1 MGKKKKNK
9 QHNKAGAPPGTVIYH
24 GEEQTEKV
32 KITLIEYNETEFIE
46 KDYYDLSQC
55 LDSAND
61 KLVKWINVDGVHQTD
76 LIEAIGKRFNIHPLT
91 LEDIVNTNQRAKFE
105 DYENYVV
112 SIMKM
117 IDYNNNE
124 LRSEQLTVVL
134 MEGLVISFQE
144 PNGGDAFDLIRT
156 RIRQGKGRIR
166 KMGADYLAYA
176 LLDAVVDCY
185 FNILEKIGDKIEVLE
200 EELIVEPG
208 KSTIEQLHYMK
219 REMIF
224 VRKAVWP
231 MRELINNMERS
242 ESELIKP
249 TTDVYLRDVH
259 DHTVRVIDTVE
270 TYRDLLSGMMD
281 IYLSSVSNKMNEVMK
296 ILTIITTIFVPV
308 TFIAGVYGMNFDY
321 MPELHSKWGYPAVWV
336 IMLLIIISLIVYFK
350 RKKWL

>member
-9 QHNKAGAPPGTVIYH
+9 QHNRAGAPPGTVIYH

-32 KITLIEYNETEFIE
+32 KITLIEYNETEFVE
-46 KDYYDLSQC
+46 KDFFDLSQC
-55 LDSAND
+55 LNSVNGH
-61 KLVKWINVDGVHQTD
+61 LVKWINVDGVHQTE

-117 IDYNNNE
+117 IDYHNNE
-124 LRSEQLTVVL
+124 LRSEQLSVIL

-156 RIRQGKGRIR
+156 RIRQAKGRIR

-200 EELIVEPG
+200 EELIVEPR

-231 MRELINNMERS
+231 VRELINNMQRS

-249 TTDVYLRDVH
+249 TTDIYLRDVH

-321 MPELHSKWGYPAVWV
+321 MPELHTKWGYPAVWAL
-336 IMLLIIISLIVYFK
+336 MLLIIFSLIIYFK